1 MLKIILGLLSGPLT
15 SISNDLKE
23 AYESKLKAQNDSE
36 RIAADERIN
45 LLEARK
51 STIMAAQSNPV
62 ERFMRIGFALPFI
75 IYNFKLVLYDKV
87 LGWGVTDGLSPDLM
101 KLYWI
106 VVGGYFI
113 DYTVRG
119 AATAWKR

>member
-15 SISNDLKE
+15 SISNDLKQ

-51 STIMAAQSNPV
+51 STIMAAQSDPV
-62 ERFMRIGFALPFI
+62 ERFVRIGFALPCI
-75 IYNFKLVLYDKV
+75 IYVFKLVVYDKV
-87 LGWGVTDGLSPDLM
+87 LGLGATDGLSPELW
-101 KLYWI
+101 KLFWI

-113 DYTVRG
+113 DFTVRG
-119 AATAWKR
+119 AAKEWKR